1 MSLVE
6 PSSKLFADPVRKRW
20 TGAEYDRLVDVGAFD
35 HQRLELIEGEIFKMS
50 PMNDPHSMAI
60 TLVQN
65 ALLACFDTGQYTV
78 KVQCPMRLG
87 EDSRPE
93 PDVALLAG
101 GIRAHDRHPTTALL
115 VIEVADGTLEFDRDI
130 KAGLYARHALPEYWT
145 INLRQQVVEVYRRP
159 SGGSYA
165 PVLALKRGQ
174 TVSPLTHASCVIA
187 VDDLLP

>member
-115 VIEVADGTLEFDRDI
+115 VVEVADSTRVRPRHQGRPLRPARAAGVLDHQPAPAGGRSLSPAERRELRAGPGAEAWPDGVAADPCFVRDR
-130 KAGLYARHALPEYWT
+130 G
-145 INLRQQVVEVYRRP
+145 
-159 SGGSYA
+159 
-165 PVLALKRGQ
+165 
-174 TVSPLTHASCVIA
+174 
-187 VDDLLP
+187 